1 MMQEVLFFMVQY
13 DVEAFM
19 AACER
24 KGLAA
29 KTMGSYEQTL
39 RLFGQ
44 FLSVREIER
53 TEEVKRVHIESYI
66 DYLQKRGKYTVCAI
80 DAPANS
86 NNPENRSDYE
96 KNIAHDHQQL
106 YAEHEGVLQLVRGTR
121 ADTTAKVDEN
131 GKVAEDVYLE
141 TTEKVEDTTDPI
153 AKATVPAN
161 AKTTAAFGDDTV
173 PLVLRVEEAP
183 TANITVSNTFVSE
196 MAESKPWQTITNYQG
211 NLLIAFTAGDE
222 EILSQD
228 TIDGTLETA
237 HARKMNFVNL
247 YGQFYDATHN
257 YTGVEGADDEAVR
270 NRIEAQTAQFFRQTL
285 LWGTL

>member
-1 MMQEVLFFMVQY
+1 M
-13 DVEAFM
+13 
-19 AACER
+19 
-24 KGLAA
+24 
-29 KTMGSYEQTL
+29 
-39 RLFGQ
+39 
-44 FLSVREIER
+44 
-53 TEEVKRVHIESYI
+53 
-66 DYLQKRGKYTVCAI
+66 
-80 DAPANS
+80 
-86 NNPENRSDYE
+86 
-96 KNIAHDHQQL
+96 
-106 YAEHEGVLQLVRGTR
+106 RGTR

-173 PLVLRVEEAP
+173 PLALRVEEAP

-228 TIDGTLETA
+228 TIDGTLKAA
-237 HARKMNFVNL
+237 HARKMNL
-247 YGQFYDATHN
+247 YGQFYDATYN

-285 LWGTL
+285 LCVWGDAVNSGVELKENIPLLYALGVKTSGCVRGEFLYVCSFGAACLSGDKMLYSKYVLIRKEEETWIL

>member
-1 MMQEVLFFMVQY
+1 MIQEVLFFMVQY

-53 TEEVKRVHIESYI
+53 TEEVKRVH
-66 DYLQKRGKYTVCAI
+66 
-80 DAPANS
+80 
-86 NNPENRSDYE
+86 
-96 KNIAHDHQQL
+96 
-106 YAEHEGVLQLVRGTR
+106 
-121 ADTTAKVDEN
+121 
-131 GKVAEDVYLE
+131 
-141 TTEKVEDTTDPI
+141 
-153 AKATVPAN
+153 
-161 AKTTAAFGDDTV
+161 
-173 PLVLRVEEAP
+173 
-183 TANITVSNTFVSE
+183 
-196 MAESKPWQTITNYQG
+196 
-211 NLLIAFTAGDE
+211 
-222 EILSQD
+222 
-228 TIDGTLETA
+228 
-237 HARKMNFVNL
+237 ARKMNFVNL

-285 LWGTL
+285 LWGGDAVNSGIEIKENIPYALGVKTSGCMRGDFCLYAALARLVFPATKCYTRSMF

>member
-1 MMQEVLFFMVQY
+1 M
-13 DVEAFM
+13 
-19 AACER
+19 
-24 KGLAA
+24 
-29 KTMGSYEQTL
+29 
-39 RLFGQ
+39 
-44 FLSVREIER
+44 
-53 TEEVKRVHIESYI
+53 
-66 DYLQKRGKYTVCAI
+66 
-80 DAPANS
+80 
-86 NNPENRSDYE
+86 
-96 KNIAHDHQQL
+96 
-106 YAEHEGVLQLVRGTR
+106 RGTR

-173 PLVLRVEEAP
+173 PLALRVEEAP

-228 TIDGTLETA
+228 TIDGTLEAA

-247 YGQFYDATHN
+247 YGQFYDATYN

-285 LWGTL
+285 LWGDAVNIGVELKENIPLLYALGVKTSGCVRGNFCMYAALARLVFPATKCYTRSMF

>member
-1 MMQEVLFFMVQY
+1 MVQY

-53 TEEVKRVHIESYI
+53 TEEVKRVH
-66 DYLQKRGKYTVCAI
+66 
-80 DAPANS
+80 
-86 NNPENRSDYE
+86 
-96 KNIAHDHQQL
+96 
-106 YAEHEGVLQLVRGTR
+106 
-121 ADTTAKVDEN
+121 
-131 GKVAEDVYLE
+131 
-141 TTEKVEDTTDPI
+141 
-153 AKATVPAN
+153 
-161 AKTTAAFGDDTV
+161 
-173 PLVLRVEEAP
+173 
-183 TANITVSNTFVSE
+183 
-196 MAESKPWQTITNYQG
+196 
-211 NLLIAFTAGDE
+211 
-222 EILSQD
+222 
-228 TIDGTLETA
+228 
-237 HARKMNFVNL
+237 ARKMNFVNL

-285 LWGTL
+285 LWGGTL